1 MRLRTAALAAL
12 LLACVFL
19 SSCGGFE
26 IPILI
31 GSRGDSGTTETAK
44 DAPPSDTDGDRG
56 RTGYIS
62 VPECT
67 PGDVLGYFNEVA
79 LKSEYGEDPGV
90 LCRWEDKIVYEIKG
104 DATEEDIT
112 LIEDLAARLN
122 SIEGFPG
129 IRRASG
135 LARANLVISFTD
147 RDDIAVSFEAADENC
162 AGMAEYTWDANTGKI
177 FEGRAAI
184 DKELTDERKSTI
196 CEEFLQS
203 LGPANDSYKYITS
216 VFYQGFCTAQ
226 TPADVDWAVM
236 EMIYSPRLHTGMRA
250 IDAIGEAAKL
260 LAWD

>member
-1 MRLRTAALAAL
+1 M
-12 LLACVFL
+12 CF
-19 SSCGGFE
+19 S
-26 IPILI
+26 ILI
-31 GSRGDSGTTETAK
+31 GSGGESGTTETAK
-44 DAPPSDTDGDRG
+44 GAPPSDTDGDRG

-147 RDDIAVSFEAADENC
+147 RDDIAASFEAADEN
-162 AGMAEYTWDANTGKI
+162 
-177 FEGRAAI
+177 AAI
-184 DKELTDERKSTI
+184 DKDLTDERKSTI